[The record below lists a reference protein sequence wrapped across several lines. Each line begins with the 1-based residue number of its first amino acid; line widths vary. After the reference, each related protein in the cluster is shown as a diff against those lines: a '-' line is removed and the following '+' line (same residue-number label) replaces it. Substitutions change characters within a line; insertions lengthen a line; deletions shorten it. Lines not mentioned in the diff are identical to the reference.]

1 MHDFNKQVIRARFNQ
16 AAKTYELTAE
26 LSHEMAQRLLEHLD
40 WMRLNP
46 ERIVDLGAG
55 TGYVTQLLEERYP
68 QAQIF
73 SVDFAQA
80 MLQQHRTLSNKESAR
95 ICADAEHIPF
105 ADESIDLVVSDLMLP
120 WCQDIRKIFAEIW
133 RVLKGNGILLFS
145 TLGPDTLGELRASW
159 ATADDEPHVHA
170 FFDLHDVGDM
180 LLQQKF
186 LEPVMQAEWITWMYT
201 SAKALFADLKNL
213 GAVNVLTGRRL
224 TLTGK
229 KRFQQFLAEYQ
240 TYQNEVGKLP
250 ATFEVIYGHCWK
262 PMQTVNEVGEII
274 ISTAIPV
281 KNRR

>member
-180 LLQQKF
+180 LLQQ
-186 LEPVMQAEWITWMYT
+186 VAQ
-201 SAKALFADLKNL
+201 
-213 GAVNVLTGRRL
+213 R
-224 TLTGK
+224 
-229 KRFQQFLAEYQ
+229 KRQHQL
-240 TYQNEVGKLP
+240 
-250 ATFEVIYGHCWK
+250 
-262 PMQTVNEVGEII
+262 
-274 ISTAIPV
+274 
-281 KNRR
+281 